1 MLFRFRQ
8 FPVYKDSRKFRNDI
22 YALTKK
28 FPKEELFSL
37 TSQIRR
43 ATNSILLN
51 IAEGSNRL
59 SDNDFGRFLN
69 TALTSLEEAVACMD
83 IALDEKYISLQD
95 HEKHLALAE
104 NLGKQL
110 LGFSKKLRK

>member
-8 FPVYKDSRKFRNDI
+8 FPVYQDSRIFRNEI
-22 YALTKK
+22 YSLTKQ

-43 ATNSILLN
+43 ATNSVLLN

-69 TALTSLEEAVACMD
+69 TSLTSLEEVVACLD
-83 IALDEKYISLQD
+83 IALDEKYINAKNHQKYL
-95 HEKHLALAE
+95 LMAE

-110 LGFSKKLRK
+110 LGFCKKLRK